1 MLKLSSKLLGRTQ
14 QATFLPKLYEKK
26 KKMYKVQSNANPHP
40 NWKEELPDREA
51 LPVVE
56 EFFKIFLESLI

>member
-1 MLKLSSKLLGRTQ
+1 
-14 QATFLPKLYEKK
+14 
-26 KKMYKVQSNANPHP
+26 MYKVQSNANPHP